1 MTLTLGI
8 DVGSSYT
15 KAVVMGSD
23 GTIAASAMVAT
34 GFRMEAAAAE
44 ALERVLHSAGVSRD
58 DLAYVVSTGHGRS
71 QVSFRDVTVT
81 DLTSQAR
88 GAVWFFPRTRTV
100 LDVGGQTM
108 KATRLDAQ
116 AKVSAFRLNDKC
128 AAGTGAFLEKTARY
142 LGFAVE
148 QVGALAAASGHAAQ
162 ISGVCAVF
170 AESEVINHVSCGVE
184 PGDIVQGAI
193 VSLVTRSVQLLK
205 RVRIEEEVTLVGGIM
220 RFPTMSRV
228 IRTQLG
234 LQANVPPE
242 ELVQFTGAIGAAV
255 LGHRRLARLA
265 APAATSIVG
274 AALR

>member
-15 KAVVMGSD
+15 KAVVMSDD
-23 GTIAASAMVAT
+23 GTIASSAMVST
-34 GFRMEAAAAE
+34 GFRMDAAAAE
-44 ALERVLHSAGVSRD
+44 ALELVLHAARITRG
-58 DLAYVVSTGHGRS
+58 DLAYVVSTGQGRS
-71 QVSFRDVTVT
+71 QVPFRDVTVT

-88 GAVWFFPRTRTV
+88 GAVWFFPHTRTV

-108 KATRLDAQ
+108 KATRLDAR

-142 LGFAVE
+142 LGYAVD
-148 QVGALAAASGHAAQ
+148 QVGALAAASGHPAP

-170 AESEVINHVSCGVE
+170 AESEVINHVSCGVN

-228 IRTQLG
+228 IRTQLRIPT
-234 LQANVPPE
+234 NVPPE
-242 ELVQFTGAIGAAV
+242 ELVQYTGAIGASV

-265 APAATSIVG
+265 SSTTTPMIG
-274 AALR
+274 ALLP